1 MTTEQIYAK
10 LTSIFREVFDNDD
23 IVLTAQTTA
32 ADIDDWDSVNHI
44 RLMISIEAE
53 FRIKFTV
60 DEIAEAA
67 DVGGFVS
74 LIRGKLS

>member
-23 IVLTAQTTA
+23 LVLTAQTTA

-67 DVGGFVS
+67 DVGEFVS

>member
-1 MTTEQIYAK
+1 MTTEEIYAK

-67 DVGGFVS
+67 DVGEFVS
-74 LIRGKLS
+74 LIRGRLS

>member
-1 MTTEQIYAK
+1 MTTEEIYAK

-67 DVGGFVS
+67 DVGEFVS

>member
-67 DVGGFVS
+67 DVGEFVS

>member
-67 DVGGFVS
+67 DVGEFVS
-74 LIRGKLS
+74 LIRGRLS